1 MMYYNK
7 KIHSRIRQT
16 PYDVYYKNIIPI
28 EHVTLNKK
36 IKIIFKVDDYVR
48 ISKIKKMFEKGSTTN
63 WSKEVFKITSIDDND
78 SPVMFQLE
86 DLDGEEITG
95 KFYQQEL
102 QKSELPHFQQPTK

>member
-1 MMYYNK
+1 MF
-7 KIHSRIRQT
+7 
-16 PYDVYYKNIIPI
+16 VYQK
-28 EHVTLNKK
+28 L
-36 IKIIFKVDDYVR
+36 
-48 ISKIKKMFEKGSTTN
+48 KKMFEKGSTTN

-102 QKSELPHFQQPTK
+102 QKVNYHISNNQQNKAYKFCLCKNGVK